1 MNNTRGLFHRFSRF
15 LNCKNS
21 TKLRKAYYIVTGEWG
36 RMNYSIH
43 QVRFPDKE
51 RNFVKTKQFQR
62 LEKTSLKPVTTH
74 KSVKSQEG

>member
-1 MNNTRGLFHRFSRF
+1 MNNARGLFHRFSRF

-43 QVRFPDKE
+43 QVRFPDKQMST
-51 RNFVKTKQFQR
+51 FLQFPSR
-62 LEKTSLKPVTTH
+62 
-74 KSVKSQEG
+74 QETL